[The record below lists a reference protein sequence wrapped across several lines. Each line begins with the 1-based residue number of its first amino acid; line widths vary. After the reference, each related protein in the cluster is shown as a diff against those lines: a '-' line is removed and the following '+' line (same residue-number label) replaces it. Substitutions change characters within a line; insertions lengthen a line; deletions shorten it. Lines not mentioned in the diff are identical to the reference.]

1 MTRLGRND
9 PNVHI
14 VIPRE
19 QSCTAETASIGL
31 DTFRGNR
38 PRLDVTTSDGRK
50 IAVYMTPEQVSDLV
64 RAGSAV
70 LRDDR
75 YYAAT
80 SGRDGAGVVGHE
92 SHAGNE
98 EG

>member
-1 MTRLGRND
+1 MTRFGRND
-9 PNVHI
+9 ANVH
-14 VIPRE
+14 VVTPRE

-31 DTFRGNR
+31 DVFRGNR

-50 IAVYMTPEQVSDLV
+50 IAVYLTPEQVAELI

-70 LRDDR
+70 LRDGR
-75 YYAAT
+75 YYAAP
-80 SGRDGAGVVGHE
+80 SGASGASVVRDETHR
-92 SHAGNE
+92 SNE